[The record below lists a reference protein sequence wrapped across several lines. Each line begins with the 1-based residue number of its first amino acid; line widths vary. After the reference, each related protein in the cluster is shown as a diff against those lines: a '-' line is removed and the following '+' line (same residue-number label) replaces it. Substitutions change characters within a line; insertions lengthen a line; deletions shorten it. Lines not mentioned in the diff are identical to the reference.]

1 MKNDNGRITKEPKF
15 CLDNSVIGDSW
26 RMFRIM
32 AEFVDGFEGMSA
44 IDIPAVTIYGSARTK
59 QDHKYY
65 LLAEKIAAGLVEEG
79 FAVLT
84 GGGPGIMEAANK
96 GAFSAGGLS
105 VGLNI
110 NLPHEQNLNPFV
122 NFSLDFKYFFV
133 RKVMLMKYSTGF
145 ICMPGGF
152 GSMDEIF
159 ESLTLIQ
166 TEKIEPFPIVLVGS
180 EFWGGLVEWIED
192 KMIESGNI
200 SPDDI
205 SLFKVIDDPAEVVAY
220 IKNNCG
226 QVDISL
232 VKGYNSFNTLG

>member
-32 AEFVDGFEGMSA
+32 AEFVDGFDGMSA
-44 IDIPAVTIYGSARTK
+44 IDVPAVTIYGSART
-59 QDHKYY
+59 QPDDKYY
-65 LLAEKIAAGLVEEG
+65 LLAEKIAAGLVKEG

-110 NLPHEQNLNPFV
+110 NLPREQNLNPFV
-122 NFSLDFKYFFV
+122 NFSIDFKYFFV

-152 GSMDEIF
+152 GSMDELF

-192 KMIESGNI
+192 KMIKSGTI
-200 SPDDI
+200 SPDDT
-205 SLFKVIDDPAEVVAY
+205 SLFKVIDDPAEVIAY

-226 QVDISL
+226 HVDIS
-232 VKGYNSFNTLG
+232 

>member
-1 MKNDNGRITKEPKF
+1 MNNDNGRITKEPKF

-44 IDIPAVTIYGSARTK
+44 IDVPAVTIYGSART
-59 QDHKYY
+59 QPDHKYY
-65 LLAEKIAAGLVEEG
+65 LLAEKIAAGLVKEG

-110 NLPHEQNLNPFV
+110 NLPREQNLNPFV

-152 GSMDEIF
+152 GSMDELF

-200 SPDDI
+200 SPDDT
-205 SLFKVIDDPAEVVAY
+205 SLFKVIDDPAEVIAY

-226 QVDISL
+226 HVDIS
-232 VKGYNSFNTLG
+232 

>member
-1 MKNDNGRITKEPKF
+1 MGKIDNGRIIKEPKY

-32 AEFVDGFEGMSA
+32 AEFVEGFDAMSA
-44 IDIPAVTIYGSARTK
+44 IDVPAVTIYGSARTPV
-59 QDHKYY
+59 DHEYY
-65 LLAEKIAAGLVEEG
+65 LLAEEIAGGLAKAGYGVI
-79 FAVLT
+79 T

-96 GAFSAGGLS
+96 GAFEAGGVS

-110 NLPHEQNLNPFV
+110 SLPHEQAPNPFA

-152 GSMDEIF
+152 GSLDELF

-166 TEKIEPFPIVLVGS
+166 TERIKPFPIVLVGS
-180 EFWGGLVEWIED
+180 VFWAGLVAWIED
-192 KMIESGNI
+192 KLLGSGNI
-200 SPDDI
+200 NVGDT
-205 SLFKVIDDPAEVVAY
+205 SLFKVLDEPEEIIEY
-220 IKNNCG
+220 LQEK
-226 QVDISL
+226 ISP
-232 VKGYNSFNTLG
+232 